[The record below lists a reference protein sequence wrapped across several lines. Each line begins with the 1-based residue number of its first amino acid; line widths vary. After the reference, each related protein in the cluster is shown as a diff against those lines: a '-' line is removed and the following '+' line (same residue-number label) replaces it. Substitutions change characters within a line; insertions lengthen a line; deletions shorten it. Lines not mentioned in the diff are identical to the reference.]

1 MSQPTTRYMIF
12 SHAELPTELE
22 VTTLRDE
29 PSGGPRTLLVHIPP
43 GGRIEPHAHVAPVQ
57 HLVLAGS
64 YEIDGDILDAGT
76 YRLYP
81 DHTSL
86 PEITSKDGASILMI
100 FDPVT

>member
-1 MSQPTTRYMIF
+1 MSEPTTRYMIF
-12 SHAELPTELE
+12 SHTEMPKALE

-29 PSGGPRTLLVHIPP
+29 PSRGPRTLLVHIPP

-64 YEIDGDILDAGT
+64 YQIDGDILDAGT

-81 DHTSL
+81 DHSNL
-86 PEITSKDGASILMI
+86 PEITSKDGASVLMI
-100 FDPVT
+100 FDPVV